1 MDGDTLANFAQ
12 ARTAPP
18 ESCLAERLVARVQ
31 LTRSVVL
38 FSWAS
43 VLGIGHGCQAREMAA
58 PQLPSASLLP
68 TR

>member
-38 FSWAS
+38 FSRRRCSESATER
-43 VLGIGHGCQAREMAA
+43 QAREMAA